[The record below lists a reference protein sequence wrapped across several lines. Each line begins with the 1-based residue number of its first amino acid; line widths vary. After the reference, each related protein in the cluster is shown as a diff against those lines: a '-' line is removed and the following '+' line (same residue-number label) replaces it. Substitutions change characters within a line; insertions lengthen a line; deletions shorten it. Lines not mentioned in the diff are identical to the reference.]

1 VIVGRS
7 YFRREELPL
16 RSSRRDPVCSKETTD
31 ERQLIP
37 TVVPAYL
44 RFSLALSRSSR
55 QLIVVKLYIIAGESS
70 GDGHAAVLMSELLAM
85 APNIEFYGAGGPKM
99 REVGGSH
106 IFDWTQE
113 AVVGLWDVLMKYP
126 YFREQFYRI
135 YREIIELQP
144 SAVIFVDYPGF
155 NLRLARY
162 LHRKGFRG
170 KKIYYISPQVWA
182 WNRGRIPKMSR
193 FLDLMLC
200 IFPFEKPLYEA
211 SGLRTEF
218 VGHPMLAQLETRRIL
233 ANRDPKLVGLLP
245 GSREREVRRILP
257 AMLAAATLLKQRD
270 REMRFEVSAASAKMT
285 VLIEKIAAACGFTGL
300 PISVGNAA
308 NLMQRAAVGMVAS
321 GTATME
327 ASFFRFPFVLIYKVS
342 WLTFIPGRLL
352 VRVQHLGMPN
362 ILAGRTM
369 IPEFIQHQARPEA
382 ITDAVW
388 ELYSNE
394 SLRASMIQGMDE
406 VILQL
411 TEIEAGH
418 RAAEVVLRELGVPVL
433 K

>member
-1 VIVGRS
+1 MKFYV
-7 YFRREELPL
+7 
-16 RSSRRDPVCSKETTD
+16 
-31 ERQLIP
+31 
-37 TVVPAYL
+37 
-44 RFSLALSRSSR
+44 
-55 QLIVVKLYIIAGESS
+55 IAGESS
-70 GDGHAAVLMSELLAM
+70 GDAHAAVLMSEMLAM
-85 APNIEFYGAGGPKM
+85 APDIEFYGAGGPKM

-106 IFDWTQE
+106 IFEWTQE
-113 AVVGLWDVLMKYP
+113 AVLGFWDVLMKYP
-126 YFREQFYRI
+126 YFRTQFYRM
-135 YREIIELQP
+135 YQEIIELQP

-155 NLRLARY
+155 NLRLASH

-182 WNRGRIPKMSR
+182 WHRGRIPKMAR

-200 IFPFEKPLYEA
+200 IFPFEKPLYEE

-218 VGHPMLAQLETRRIL
+218 VGHPMLAHLEKRRI
-233 ANRDPKLVGLLP
+233 NVTRDPKLVGLLP

-257 AMLAAATLLKQRD
+257 TMLAAASILKQRD
-270 REMRFEVSAASAKMT
+270 PELHFEVSAASEKMT
-285 VLIEKIAAACGFTGL
+285 VLIERLVVASGWARL
-300 PISVGNAA
+300 PVSARNASD
-308 NLMQRAAVGMVAS
+308 LMQRAAVGMVAS

-327 ASFFRFPFVLIYKVS
+327 ASYFRFPFVLIYKVS

-382 ITDAVW
+382 IADAVW
-388 ELYSNE
+388 QLYSDE
-394 SLRASMIQGMDE
+394 SARASMIRGMDE

-418 RAAEVVLRELGVPVL
+418 RAAEVVLREVGVPAL

>member
-1 VIVGRS
+1 
-7 YFRREELPL
+7 
-16 RSSRRDPVCSKETTD
+16 
-31 ERQLIP
+31 
-37 TVVPAYL
+37 
-44 RFSLALSRSSR
+44 
-55 QLIVVKLYIIAGESS
+55 VKFYVIAGESS
-70 GDGHAAVLMSELLAM
+70 GDAHAAVLMSEMLAM
-85 APNIEFYGAGGPKM
+85 APDIEFYGAGGPKM

-106 IFDWTQE
+106 IFEWTQE
-113 AVVGLWDVLMKYP
+113 AVLGFWDVLMKYS
-126 YFREQFYRI
+126 YFRTQFHRMYH
-135 YREIIELQP
+135 EIIGLQP

-155 NLRLARY
+155 NLRLASY

-182 WNRGRIPKMSR
+182 WNRGRIPKMAR

-200 IFPFEKPLYEA
+200 IFPFEKPLYEE

-218 VGHPMLAQLETRRIL
+218 VGHPMLAHLEKRRK
-233 ANRDPKLVGLLP
+233 NVSRDPKLVGLLP

-257 AMLAAATLLKQRD
+257 TMLAAASILKQRD
-270 REMRFEVSAASAKMT
+270 PELHFEVSAAFEKMT
-285 VLIEKIAAACGFTGL
+285 VLIERLVVASGWAGL
-300 PISVGNAA
+300 PISARHA
-308 NLMQRAAVGMVAS
+308 SDLMQRAAVGMVAS

-327 ASFFRFPFVLIYKVS
+327 ASYFRFPFVLIYKVS

-382 ITDAVW
+382 IADAVW
-388 ELYSNE
+388 QLYSDE
-394 SLRASMIQGMDE
+394 SARASMIRGMDE

-418 RAAEVVLRELGVPVL
+418 RAAEVVFREAGVPAL

>member
-1 VIVGRS
+1 
-7 YFRREELPL
+7 
-16 RSSRRDPVCSKETTD
+16 
-31 ERQLIP
+31 
-37 TVVPAYL
+37 
-44 RFSLALSRSSR
+44 
-55 QLIVVKLYIIAGESS
+55 VVKLYIIAGESS

-85 APNIEFYGAGGPKM
+85 APDIEFYGAGGPKM

-113 AVVGLWDVLMKYP
+113 AVVGFWDVLMKYP

>member
-1 VIVGRS
+1 
-7 YFRREELPL
+7 
-16 RSSRRDPVCSKETTD
+16 
-31 ERQLIP
+31 
-37 TVVPAYL
+37 
-44 RFSLALSRSSR
+44 
-55 QLIVVKLYIIAGESS
+55 VKFYVIAGESS
-70 GDGHAAVLMSELLAM
+70 GDAHAAVLMSEMLAI
-85 APNIEFYGAGGPKM
+85 APDIEFYGAGGPKM

-106 IFDWTQE
+106 IFEWTQE
-113 AVVGLWDVLMKYP
+113 AVLGFWDVLMKYP
-126 YFREQFYRI
+126 YFRTQFYRM

-155 NLRLARY
+155 NLQLASH

-182 WNRGRIPKMSR
+182 WNRGRIPKMAR

-200 IFPFEKPLYEA
+200 IFPFEKPLYEE

-218 VGHPMLAQLETRRIL
+218 VGHPMLAHLEKRRI
-233 ANRDPKLVGLLP
+233 NVTRDPKLIGLLP

-257 AMLAAATLLKQRD
+257 TMLAAASILRQRD
-270 REMRFEVSAASAKMT
+270 PELHFEVSAASEKMT
-285 VLIEKIAAACGFTGL
+285 VLIEKLVVASGWAGL
-300 PISVGNAA
+300 PVSARNASD
-308 NLMQRAAVGMVAS
+308 LMQRAAVGMVAS

-327 ASFFRFPFVLIYKVS
+327 ASYFRFPFVLIYKVS
-342 WLTFIPGRLL
+342 WLTFVPGRLL

-382 ITDAVW
+382 IADAVW
-388 ELYSNE
+388 QLYGDE
-394 SLRASMIQGMDE
+394 SARASMIRGMDE

-418 RAAEVVLRELGVPVL
+418 RAAEVVLREMGVPAL

>member
-1 VIVGRS
+1 MARLASFSVPGDDGV
-7 YFRREELPL
+7 PTCN
-16 RSSRRDPVCSKETTD
+16 SRCP
-31 ERQLIP
+31 
-37 TVVPAYL
+37 
-44 RFSLALSRSSR
+44 R

-70 GDGHAAVLMSELLAM
+70 GDGHAAVLMSELLAL
-85 APNIEFYGAGGPKM
+85 APDIEFYGAGGAKM

-126 YFREQFYRI
+126 YFRGQFYRM
-135 YREIIELQP
+135 YHEIVDLQP

-182 WNRGRIPKMSR
+182 WNQGRIPKMSG

-218 VGHPMLAQLETRRIL
+218 VGHPMLAHLEKRRIS
-233 ANRDPKLVGLLP
+233 ATRDPKLVGLLP

-257 AMLAAATLLKQRD
+257 TMLTAASLLKQR
-270 REMRFEVSAASAKMT
+270 EAALHFEVSAASEKTTA
-285 VLIEKIAAACGFTGL
+285 LIKRIAATGEFTEL
-300 PISVGNAA
+300 PISVGDASG
-308 NLMQRAAVGMVAS
+308 LMQRAAVGMVAS

-382 ITDAVW
+382 IADAVW
-388 ELYSNE
+388 QLFSDE
-394 SLRASMIQGMDE
+394 SYRDSMIRGMDE

-411 TEIEAGH
+411 TEVEAGH
-418 RAAEVVLRELGVPVL
+418 RAAEVILRELGAPAL

>member
-1 VIVGRS
+1 MARLASFSVPGVAGDDGV
-7 YFRREELPL
+7 PTCN
-16 RSSRRDPVCSKETTD
+16 SRCP
-31 ERQLIP
+31 
-37 TVVPAYL
+37 
-44 RFSLALSRSSR
+44 R

-70 GDGHAAVLMSELLAM
+70 GDGHAAVLMSELLAI
-85 APNIEFYGAGGPKM
+85 APDIEFYGAGGAKM

-126 YFREQFYRI
+126 YFRGQFYRM
-135 YREIIELQP
+135 YHEIVDLQP

-182 WNRGRIPKMSR
+182 WNQGRIPKMSG

-218 VGHPMLAQLETRRIL
+218 VGHPMLAHLEKRRISGT
-233 ANRDPKLVGLLP
+233 RDPKLVGLLP

-257 AMLAAATLLKQRD
+257 TMLTAASLLKQR
-270 REMRFEVSAASAKMT
+270 EAALHFEVSAASEKMT
-285 VLIEKIAAACGFTGL
+285 ALIKRIAATGEFTEL
-300 PISVGNAA
+300 PISVGDASG
-308 NLMQRAAVGMVAS
+308 LMQRAAVGMVAS

-382 ITDAVW
+382 IADAVW
-388 ELYSNE
+388 QLFSDE
-394 SLRASMIQGMDE
+394 SYRDSMIRGMDE

-411 TEIEAGH
+411 TEVEAGH
-418 RAAEVVLRELGVPVL
+418 RAAEVILRELGTPAL

>member
-1 VIVGRS
+1 
-7 YFRREELPL
+7 
-16 RSSRRDPVCSKETTD
+16 
-31 ERQLIP
+31 
-37 TVVPAYL
+37 
-44 RFSLALSRSSR
+44 
-55 QLIVVKLYIIAGESS
+55 VKLYVIAGESS
-70 GDGHAAVLMSELLAM
+70 GDSHAAVLMSELLAI
-85 APNIEFYGAGGPKM
+85 APDIEFHGAGGAKM

-126 YFREQFYRI
+126 YFRGQFYRM
-135 YREIIELQP
+135 YHEIVDLQP

-162 LHRKGFRG
+162 LNRKGFRG

-182 WNRGRIPKMSR
+182 WNQGRIPKMSR

-218 VGHPMLAQLETRRIL
+218 VGHPMLARLERRRIS
-233 ANRDPKLVGLLP
+233 ATRDPKLVGLLP

-257 AMLAAATLLKQRD
+257 TMLIAASLLKQR
-270 REMRFEVSAASAKMT
+270 EPELHFEVSAASEKMT
-285 VLIEKIAAACGFTGL
+285 ALIGKIAAKNGFTDL
-300 PISVGNAA
+300 PISVGDASG
-308 NLMQRAAVGMVAS
+308 LMQRAAVGMVAS

-342 WLTFIPGRLL
+342 WLTFIPGRML

-382 ITDAVW
+382 IADAVW
-388 ELYSNE
+388 QLSSDDSYRS
-394 SLRASMIQGMDE
+394 SMIRGMDE

-411 TEIEAGH
+411 TEVEAGH
-418 RAAEVVLRELGVPVL
+418 RAAEVVLRELGAPAL

>member
-1 VIVGRS
+1 M
-7 YFRREELPL
+7 
-16 RSSRRDPVCSKETTD
+16 
-31 ERQLIP
+31 
-37 TVVPAYL
+37 
-44 RFSLALSRSSR
+44 
-55 QLIVVKLYIIAGESS
+55 KLYIIAGESS

-85 APNIEFYGAGGPKM
+85 APDIEFYGAGGPKM
-99 REVGGSH
+99 REVGGSQ

-113 AVVGLWDVLMKYP
+113 AVVGLWDVVMKYQ
-126 YFREQFYRI
+126 YFRGQFHRM
-135 YREIIELQP
+135 YREIVELQP

-155 NLRLARY
+155 NLRLAGY
-162 LHRKGFRG
+162 LERKGFRG

-182 WNRGRIPKMSR
+182 WHRGRIREMSR

-218 VGHPMLAQLETRRIL
+218 VGHPMLAQLEARRISVS
-233 ANRDPKLVGLLP
+233 RDPKLVGLLP

-257 AMLAAATLLKQRD
+257 PMLAAATLLKQRD
-270 REMRFEVSAASAKMT
+270 PELCFEVSAASAKMT
-285 VLIEKIAAACGFTGL
+285 VLIEKIAATAGFTGL
-300 PISVGNAA
+300 PISVGNAS
-308 NLMQRAAVGMVAS
+308 NLMQRATVGMVAS

-369 IPEFIQHQARPEA
+369 IPEFIQHEARPETIA
-382 ITDAVW
+382 DAVW

-394 SLRASMIQGMDE
+394 SSRASMIRGMDE

-418 RAAEVVLRELGVPVL
+418 RAAEVVLRELGVPAL

>member
-1 VIVGRS
+1 M
-7 YFRREELPL
+7 P
-16 RSSRRDPVCSKETTD
+16 PV
-31 ERQLIP
+31 
-37 TVVPAYL
+37 
-44 RFSLALSRSSR
+44 LSCAEPSSR

-162 LHRKGFRG
+162 LHRKGFPG

-182 WNRGRIPKMSR
+182 WNRGRIPRMSR

-218 VGHPMLAQLETRRIL
+218 VGHPMLAQLETRRIS
-233 ANRDPKLVGLLP
+233 ANRDQKLVGLLP

-285 VLIEKIAAACGFTGL
+285 VLIEKIAAACGFIGV

-308 NLMQRAAVGMVAS
+308 SLMQRAAVGMVAS

-394 SLRASMIQGMDE
+394 SLRASMIQVMGE
-406 VILQL
+406 VVLQL

>member
-1 VIVGRS
+1 M
-7 YFRREELPL
+7 
-16 RSSRRDPVCSKETTD
+16 
-31 ERQLIP
+31 
-37 TVVPAYL
+37 
-44 RFSLALSRSSR
+44 
-55 QLIVVKLYIIAGESS
+55 VKLYIIAGESS

-85 APNIEFYGAGGPKM
+85 APDIEFYGAGGPKM

-126 YFREQFYRI
+126 YFRGQFYRM

-155 NLRLARY
+155 NLRLASY

-182 WNRGRIPKMSR
+182 WNRGRIPKMSG

-218 VGHPMLAQLETRRIL
+218 VGHPMLAHLETRRISV
-233 ANRDPKLVGLLP
+233 NREPKLVGLLP

-257 AMLAAATLLKQRD
+257 PMLAAAALLKQRD
-270 REMRFEVSAASAKMT
+270 AELRFEGSAASAKMT
-285 VLIEKIAAACGFTGL
+285 DLIEKIATASGFAGL
-300 PISVGNAA
+300 SISVENASS
-308 NLMQRAAVGMVAS
+308 LMQRAAVGMVAS

-369 IPEFIQHQARPEA
+369 IPEFIQHEARPEA
-382 ITDAVW
+382 IADAVW

-394 SLRASMIQGMDE
+394 TSRVSMIKGMDE

-411 TEIEAGH
+411 TEVAAGH
-418 RAAEVVLRELGVPVL
+418 RGAEVILRELGAPVL

>member
-1 VIVGRS
+1 M
-7 YFRREELPL
+7 
-16 RSSRRDPVCSKETTD
+16 
-31 ERQLIP
+31 
-37 TVVPAYL
+37 
-44 RFSLALSRSSR
+44 
-55 QLIVVKLYIIAGESS
+55 VKLYIIAGESS

-85 APNIEFYGAGGPKM
+85 APDIEFYGAGGPKM

-126 YFREQFYRI
+126 YFRGQFYRM

-155 NLRLARY
+155 NLHLASY

-211 SGLRTEF
+211 TGLRTEF
-218 VGHPMLAQLETRRIL
+218 VGHPMLAHLETRRISV
-233 ANRDPKLVGLLP
+233 NREPKLIGLLP

-257 AMLAAATLLKQRD
+257 PMLAAATLLKQRD
-270 REMRFEVSAASAKMT
+270 PEMRFEVSAASSKMT
-285 VLIEKIAAACGFTGL
+285 DLIETIATASGFTGL
-300 PISVGNAA
+300 PISVGNA
-308 NLMQRAAVGMVAS
+308 NSLMQRAAAGMVAS

-369 IPEFIQHQARPEA
+369 IPEFIQHKARPEA
-382 ITDAVW
+382 IADAVW

-411 TEIEAGH
+411 TEVEAGH
-418 RAAEVVLRELGVPVL
+418 RAAEVVLRELGVPAL

>member
-1 VIVGRS
+1 VIGG
-7 YFRREELPL
+7 ELGEV
-16 RSSRRDPVCSKETTD
+16 SVFC
-31 ERQLIP
+31 
-37 TVVPAYL
+37 VPACKERRL
-44 RFSLALSRSSR
+44 R

-70 GDGHAAVLMSELLAM
+70 GDGHAAVLMSELLAI
-85 APNIEFYGAGGPKM
+85 APDIEFYGAGGPKM

-113 AVVGLWDVLMKYP
+113 AVVGLWDVAMKYS
-126 YFREQFYRI
+126 YFRAQFYRM
-135 YREIIELQP
+135 YHEIIELQP

-155 NLRLARY
+155 NLRLARH
-162 LHRKGFRG
+162 LHRKKFRG
-170 KKIYYISPQVWA
+170 RKIYYISPQVWA
-182 WNRGRIPKMSR
+182 WYRGRISQMSR

-218 VGHPMLAQLETRRIL
+218 VGHPMLAHLERRRISVT
-233 ANRDPKLVGLLP
+233 RDPQLIGLLP

-257 AMLAAATLLKQRD
+257 TMLKAASLLKQRD
-270 REMRFEVSAASAKMT
+270 GGLRFEVSAASAKMT
-285 VLIEKIAAACGFTGL
+285 VLIERIAATSGFNEL
-300 PISVGNAA
+300 PISVANASG
-308 NLMQRAAVGMVAS
+308 LMQRAAVGMVAS

-382 ITDAVW
+382 IADAVW
-388 ELYSNE
+388 QLYSDE
-394 SLRASMIQGMDE
+394 SSRASMIRGMDE

-411 TEIEAGH
+411 TEVEAGH
-418 RAAEVVLRELGVPVL
+418 RGAEIVLRELGAPAL